1 MDRESKTGFASESSI
16 YELKRM
22 PKRPDISVILLFNRQ
37 VVRADFSNKH
47 LDSTKSLL
55 DASLNPQAPTT
66 NFFLREQVDV
76 ESTLGDSVSQVIA
89 GHPPLAART
98 IVLSSDVWTQVVALP
113 RLSVSGIEPDEL
125 QEALKFEA
133 ETLSGIDIDEV
144 SLAWSALG
152 TKDDHQQYWVS
163 AIRQSD
169 LDHVNKILEQ
179 VGCREI
185 SIAHPAG
192 LARFGANSNSIEIW
206 DDLAFQLSQK
216 GSNLV
221 SVKQASLENANS
233 FDNLP
238 VLNGGTLAQPQSAN
252 ESDWVSWIALDE
264 DENLT
269 RYAADVAANYVQR
282 MREFTAPLIR
292 LTKGTRSTPIRH
304 LVSAAIAIAVIGF
317 CFWHWQYIRQ
327 SNVELVQQIELT
339 KQPAIEKKKFD
350 SQLMS
355 ILSQREEVESEDV
368 ALSDDLKRIRF
379 FLSNQNDRI
388 AKLLNLL
395 VELRT
400 QELVVQKIGGNEEGV
415 LISGITLNGESAQ
428 ALAKRLR
435 EKAVPLGWVV
445 NPARQQGQQKLTTGG
460 PWDYEIQLTDTGPFE
475 SAIQSRKKTN
485 TTLKSKP

>member
-1 MDRESKTGFASESSI
+1 MA
-16 YELKRM
+16 
-22 PKRPDISVILLFNRQ
+22 KRPDISAILLFNRQ
-37 VVRADFSNKH
+37 VVRADFSNKQ
-47 LDSTKSLL
+47 LDSTKSFL
-55 DASLNPQAPTT
+55 DSTLNPSAPPAE
-66 NFFLREQVDV
+66 FYLREQVDV
-76 ESTLGDSVSQVIA
+76 ESTLADSVSQVIS

-144 SLAWSALG
+144 AVAWSALG
-152 TKDDHQQYWVS
+152 AKDDHQQYWVS

-169 LDHVNKILEQ
+169 LDKVNQLLEQ

-185 SIAHPAG
+185 AIAHPAG
-192 LARFGANSNSIEIW
+192 LARFGSGASSIEVW
-206 DDLAFQLSQK
+206 DDLAFQLSQR
-216 GSNLV
+216 GSKLV
-221 SVKQASLENANS
+221 GVKQASLET
-233 FDNLP
+233 
-238 VLNGGTLAQPQSAN
+238 VLSSPKSPILFGGTLAEQPTTSHA
-252 ESDWVSWIALDE
+252 WIALDQ
-264 DENLT
+264 DENLA
-269 RYAADVAANYVQR
+269 RYAADVAASYVQR
-282 MREFTAPLIR
+282 KRDISAPLIR
-292 LTKGTRSTPIRH
+292 LTKGTRSTPVRH
-304 LVSAAIAIAVIGF
+304 LLSAAIALGVVGF
-317 CFWHWQYIRQ
+317 CFWHWQYVRE
-327 SNVELVQQIELT
+327 SNVDLVKQIELT

-350 SQLMS
+350 SQLIS
-355 ILSQREEVESEDV
+355 ILEQREEVESEDV
-368 ALSDDLKRIRF
+368 SLSDDLKRIRF

-388 AKLLNLL
+388 AELLNLL

-435 EKAVPLGWVV
+435 AKAVSLGWVV

-460 PWDYEIQLTDTGPFE
+460 PWNYDIQLTDTGPFE

-485 TTLKSKP
+485 TTSKSKP